1 MSDGEQAVAETGVL
15 PSPEATLAL
24 LRARRSIRRYKPDP
38 VPEEMVAQLLEAGRV
53 APSASNRQPWTF
65 IVVRDPQVRREVARA
80 AAYAIVRWKHAEE
93 APLLIVL
100 CGDTRNPLYRQF
112 LHEDIGLA
120 GANIMLQARAL
131 GLGTCW
137 IGGLDRKALA
147 AVLKLPDY
155 MEIVGLLTVGFP
167 DEDPPPRPRKPL
179 SEIVHYD
186 VYGNRAGGE
195 GVTPGKAPGG
205 WLRELLHRLRL
216 VIRPSPPGRR
226 TDRNAGA

>member
-1 MSDGEQAVAETGVL
+1 MNDGKHLAGTSVAL

-24 LRARRSIRRYKPDP
+24 LKARRSIRRYKPDP
-38 VPEEMVAQLLEAGRV
+38 VPEEMIAQLLEAGRW

-65 IVVRDPQVRREVARA
+65 IVIQDPQVRQEVARH
-80 AAYAIVRWKHAEE
+80 AAYAVIRWKHAEE

-100 CGDTRNPLYRQF
+100 CGDARNPFYKQF

-147 AVLKLPDY
+147 AVLKLPDH

-167 DEDPPPRPRKPL
+167 AEDPPPRPRKPL
-179 SEIVHYD
+179 AEIVHYD
-186 VYGNRAGGE
+186 VYGNKAGGE
-195 GVTPGKAPGG
+195 RVTPGQAPGG
-205 WLRELLHRLRL
+205 LLRGLLHRLRL
-216 VIRPSPPGRR
+216 VIRPSPWGRGP
-226 TDRNAGA
+226 DVG